1 MIRRLAA
8 ELADE
13 ILLTDPVRP
22 HIKPKVKNAP
32 GREVYTLE
40 GQAFVCTAFCASVP
54 GSEEELLESKI
65 GPICV
70 PYTVWSLSKGRGRDI
85 ILALRDLMQSTYR
98 VDRLVTL
105 SPKSEE
111 AKNFHLGLGASHLR
125 ETPFANNFEYELFF
139 A

>member
-13 ILLTDPVRP
+13 YLLLDPVRP
-22 HIKPKVKNAP
+22 HIKPEVKNAP
-32 GREVYTLE
+32 GREVYTLDSK
-40 GQAFVCTAFCASVP
+40 AFVCIAFCASVP
-54 GSEEELLESKI
+54 GSEEELLTSRI
-65 GPICV
+65 GSVCV
-70 PYTVWSLSKGRGRDI
+70 PYTVWSLEKGAGRDI

-105 SPKSEE
+105 SPKSQE
-111 AKNFHLGLGASHLR
+111 AKDFHLGLGATLLR
-125 ETPFANNFEYELFF
+125 ETEWANNFEYKLDF